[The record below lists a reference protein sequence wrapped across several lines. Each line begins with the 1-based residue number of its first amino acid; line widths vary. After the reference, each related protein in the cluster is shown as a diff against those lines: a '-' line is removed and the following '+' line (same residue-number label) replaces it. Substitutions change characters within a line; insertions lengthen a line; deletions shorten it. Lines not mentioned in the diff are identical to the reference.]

1 MGAGIANASPEDR
14 QLCEALGG
22 MAERDGRIHVQELAE
37 NGGISANTN
46 ACFAM
51 VQGEYTAMLDHD
63 DMLTENA
70 LAEVVWLLQK
80 LAGDGFPLLG
90 SGYAG
95 GRQQQTV

>member
-1 MGAGIANASPEDR
+1 M
-14 QLCEALGG
+14 
-22 MAERDGRIHVQELAE
+22 QELAE

-70 LAEVVWLLQK
+70 LAEVVWILQK
-80 LAGDGFPLLG
+80 QPETDFLYSDQDMLEEDSSKRFNPLYKLNGRKTVCILEIISPIFPCC
-90 SGYAG
+90 
-95 GRQQQTV
+95 GRR